1 MSSCLWNLG
10 FFPNDARK
18 NCPFVLTSFTGWS
31 SERCPGING
40 ILSGAILSWVAI
52 VTELSSSI
60 ILYSN
65 KSITLTMS
73 TYLAILRGNDGIAA
87 AFAAILTV
95 VTTLSLLLYLK
106 VSKSEDVRL

>member
-1 MSSCLWNLG
+1 MSLFSLG
-10 FFPNDARK
+10 LQAASD
-18 NCPFVLTSFTGWS
+18 
-31 SERCPGING
+31 
-40 ILSGAILSWVAI
+40 
-52 VTELSSSI
+52 I

-87 AFAAILTV
+87 AFAAILTA
-95 VTTLSLLLYLK
+95 VTTVSLLVYLK